1 MKIKALFQE
10 KPVLMLAILSLV
22 LFVLNIASCVS
33 SCRQNSELKEEMTQK
48 IDAEEKMTKANQEK
62 AAILEKLKAK
72 DKESEEERA
81 TCQAARKALAQEQ
94 LICQNL
100 KDELQKVTKLKE
112 ALEDDLRA
120 ALAVN
125 KKAKR

>member
-1 MKIKALFQE
+1 MKEVFKE
-10 KPVLMLAILSLV
+10 KPVVILAVLSLV
-22 LFVLNIASCVS
+22 LFVFNIGSCASS
-33 SCRQNSELKEEMTQK
+33 YSQNAARRKEMAQRL
-48 IDAEEKMTKANQEK
+48 DSEEKMVKANQEK